1 MFFKFR
7 FGGLKAEET
16 QNSQNLPYVIDL
28 VLVLLLLTLNIF
40 NTFYYCFY
48 CWLWF
53 FTVRGFEIYE
63 RISFVKKNMEES

>member
-7 FGGLKAEET
+7 FGGLKAEKT

-40 NTFYYCFY
+40 NTFYYLSIADFDF
-48 CWLWF
+48 LLLEVLKF
-53 FTVRGFEIYE
+53 MKEFHL
-63 RISFVKKNMEES
+63 